1 VQPVIAPRGFRDVYL
16 EAGKSAN
23 VTFDIGAD
31 ELSIVNAEMKRV
43 VEPGT
48 VGNSD
53 WSKFRRYRECSA
65 DHSSVTPG
73 TGQR

>member
-48 VGNSD
+48 VGILTGANSVD
-53 WSKFRRYRECSA
+53 TASA
-65 DHSSVTPG
+65 RLTILP
-73 TGQR
+73 